1 VRDDPEINFDW
12 GSSSPAPGAIGSD
25 RFSVRWTRT
34 LDLPA
39 GQYRFAVTADDGVRL
54 WINGHPL
61 IDAWRDQAATTYS
74 GEIWVPAAVSRS
86 AWSITRAQATPL
98 RGCRGLR

>member
-1 VRDDPEINFDW
+1 
-12 GSSSPAPGAIGSD
+12 
-25 RFSVRWTRT
+25 VRWTRT

-54 WINGHPL
+54 WVNGHPL

-74 GEIWVPAAVSRS
+74 GEIWVPAGGVPIRMEFYENGGGAVAKVWWEPAGSVIRNWRGEYFNS
-86 AWSITRAQATPL
+86 MDFQAPH
-98 RGCRGLR
+98 R